1 MNIGLN
7 FSSFTV
13 RISEH
18 TIEDVQWHKAQTA
31 YTDKRNPQIKNQ
43 RNAGARSQ
51 ARSASMSR

>member
-7 FSSFTV
+7 FSSFTTV

-18 TIEDVQWHKAQTA
+18 TIEDVQWHKAQT

-51 ARSASMSR
+51 ARSASASR